1 MKPRRS
7 LQDRILN
14 SFCRQC
20 GRKGHWRAECPYRQG
35 STTGSSGTG
44 GSQPSSGSAPTST
57 VTVDQADDM
66 MPLEFMMIPET
77 PEPALD
83 VPLPCYVNEC
93 MGGKGYQT
101 SFWSRSHGESN
112 KDNGDRGI
120 VPLTAMQRVQAWSL
134 RNECNPDTAREIRPT
149 ADLSLTALVKARV
162 HRLRSN
168 HPTMCP
174 KSSRCTENAS
184 DHAQEHV
191 CFASQGPC
199 GVLDLGASKTVIGSE
214 CLPELIRS
222 LDASTRQGLRRTSCN
237 ITFRF
242 GNQATLTSQH
252 AIVLPLGNLMWKI
265 AVVPGGT
272 PFLISNTLMRA
283 LKAQINCD
291 TRTLTSPML
300 HVPVGLTLTSRGL
313 FLLDVNQL
321 VKSANAMRCQG
332 HSQSVPKPAETF
344 MSDESEVKSP
354 IKDKHV
360 SFKVDCPQEL
370 AQNNQHNQDN
380 FNTSSLSNTTPEI
393 KCQQDASCTVN
404 QHDQTQMKSES
415 NFQRPPCHAD
425 ENKQEPGLPSSPA
438 QIITER
444 SPPNFPTECHGDVV
458 DPALASAADSEQCAH
473 REPGAPDDFG
483 VSHRSDF
490 LRDQA
495 PRQDVRRCMEGH
507 RMGDV
512 HAEPISDQHQRK
524 PQEIHQVH
532 RTEDCR
538 HGERTRDHTQGL
550 ASSAQSWSPNGQSQD
565 KANGQK
571 SGNPVAHLFAGWRGR
586 LGHRAHRVRD
596 VYPGD
601 YECPT
606 HGHGRGLECTPTKD
620 AQHGECTHT
629 SDPLHREPVDAEPGV
644 PPARCAVREDW
655 ESDAFTAMHN
665 ESYEVK
671 RMVNMIMSELQQAK
685 CEVKPMGPRWDLGE
699 IMCSEKSPLTQQVL
713 NANGQAF
720 RFGLSQGDVST
731 PEGRQLLFQK
741 IVRHRPKH
749 IWYSPTCG
757 PWSSWSQLNASRSLF
772 HQELY
777 QNQRR
782 QLLYQ
787 LSLGIVLY
795 RHQVG
800 NGDHFHW
807 EQPQRSLMFKHP
819 SLAEIQMHTQACQ
832 FDMCRAGDLRC
843 PETKVHM
850 KKGMSILTTH
860 APLYERF
867 HGMSCDNRHPH
878 QPIEGSCHNQNG
890 ETTLRTKFTEVY
902 PRKFARSI
910 AQIILKRGKWWPY
923 HWQPGMS
930 LTCDARRPCGP
941 ADTLA
946 VSNKFRAKPKFAL
959 SELVSPSPH
968 AMPGVKRAKL
978 DKTESGKPS
987 METCKELVKRVDQ
1000 LLPRVGKRE
1009 ITDPEALQQ
1018 VQSMFSEK
1026 QIVKVVSCRG
1036 TERTIGPPQQMHPQE
1051 APYRKM
1057 ILLRRN
1063 GDIQYEKNWEHW
1075 VHLAKRQLVRPSH
1088 ASRINITMFAREKN
1102 QTGSAMDRT
1111 SVNEPASEMDEASNV
1126 PVPSSIRENVSAEEP
1141 MTDSPEPP
1149 RQVDSTR
1156 ALDSLPREAEET
1168 SSVPPPEPK
1177 DEDPGTPQPV
1187 HPEKSVETQLEH
1199 QSFRFRSLP
1208 RWEQQTILRMHKNLG
1223 HPSNDRLARA
1233 LQINGARAEVVQA
1246 ALEIRCAI
1254 CAANAPP
1261 KHARPATLKPL
1272 LDFNH
1277 KVYVDGITWSNSQGK
1292 QFHMYHMLDAGS
1304 NFHVAIASPSQTS
1317 ESLVDFLHQ
1326 HWISWAGPPNELVV
1340 DSGTEMNSEYF
1351 SGFLQRF
1358 NIKSQTI
1365 CPEAHWQ
1372 AGKIERH
1379 GSFLESM
1386 LSKIDLE
1393 YPITDY
1399 QSLQMALNQSTHA
1412 KNSLS
1417 IRHGYAPEIIV
1428 FGKHARLP
1436 GSIISDESIPSHEQ
1450 ATQEDAKMEPN
1461 GFKAM
1466 LQIREAARKAFHA
1479 ADNSDVLRRAALRR
1493 ACPNRGTFRPGE
1505 WVMTWR
1511 SNNLHQHQWFGPHK
1525 VIVQEGNTTVW
1536 CTSSGKLFR
1545 SAPENTRRAYPEEG
1559 HPEGPDLPENM
1570 TAIQQLIQRHQ
1581 NNPNLT
1587 DPITIP
1593 DNLPEDETRS
1603 NPQNN
1608 PQQDEL
1614 HQGPNTQE
1622 SDSNHGSGQQ
1632 PDQEPENITPEDSQ
1646 QELPETPCP
1655 EDDPAEPTEMVMLT
1669 CHEEDNALS
1678 CSDAKGLA
1686 WKCEFNFRL
1695 DSALDDHVPSENES
1709 WLMLATASK
1718 KQRTEV
1724 KLSSLTPDEVQEF
1737 EQAKQS
1743 EIQNWIKTGTI
1754 SAIFRN
1760 EIPEEQILR
1769 CRWIL
1774 TWKPIDNTGQTP
1786 DEIKTNRTHKPK
1798 ARLVVLGYLDPKIE
1812 EIPRDS
1818 PTLNKTSRMLALQI
1832 ISSHSW
1838 QLRSFDIKAAFLQGQ
1853 PQSDRVIAVDPVPEL
1868 RKALNLSSS
1877 QICKLN
1883 KGAYGLIDAP
1893 FLWYCALVTEL
1904 NALGF
1909 EASPFDPCFFVL
1921 RSPATADSPEKLE
1934 GVLGIHVDDGIGGGS
1949 TVYEEKIKLL
1959 EKKFPFG
1966 SHKVSAFTF
1975 TGIEINQQGDHSI
1988 TLNQSAYVR
1997 KIPSINI
2004 ECNRKT
2010 QPSLKINEKE
2020 RLSLRALVGS
2030 LQYAAINTRPDLS
2043 SKLSFL
2049 QSAINTATIETLQE
2063 ANRVL
2068 HEAKRHHDVTITIR
2082 PIPPKDF
2089 RFMAFSDVSF
2099 SSTNKPDSHAGS
2111 IIVGTHKDIN
2121 NNCQCPISPITWGCR
2136 KIQKVVTSTLS
2147 AETMA
2152 LASTLDHLSWL
2163 RLFWAWIHNSQTQWK
2178 KPEDTLPKLEPA
2190 ISVPTKPEESDLA
2203 VTDCKSLCD
2212 LVTRTA
2218 TPACAE
2224 FRVQLVARAIK
2235 ESLREG
2241 TIVRWVHGGAQLAD
2255 ALTKAMESHFLRE
2268 TLKLGSYR
2276 LCDETATLKERAKT
2290 KDRLRWLR
2298 MQPDTEVNSQKKN

>member
-1 MKPRRS
+1 M
-7 LQDRILN
+7 
-14 SFCRQC
+14 
-20 GRKGHWRAECPYRQG
+20 
-35 STTGSSGTG
+35 
-44 GSQPSSGSAPTST
+44 
-57 VTVDQADDM
+57 
-66 MPLEFMMIPET
+66 
-77 PEPALD
+77 
-83 VPLPCYVNEC
+83 
-93 MGGKGYQT
+93 
-101 SFWSRSHGESN
+101 
-112 KDNGDRGI
+112 
-120 VPLTAMQRVQAWSL
+120 
-134 RNECNPDTAREIRPT
+134 
-149 ADLSLTALVKARV
+149 
-162 HRLRSN
+162 
-168 HPTMCP
+168 
-174 KSSRCTENAS
+174 
-184 DHAQEHV
+184 
-191 CFASQGPC
+191 
-199 GVLDLGASKTVIGSE
+199 
-214 CLPELIRS
+214 
-222 LDASTRQGLRRTSCN
+222 
-237 ITFRF
+237 
-242 GNQATLTSQH
+242 
-252 AIVLPLGNLMWKI
+252 
-265 AVVPGGT
+265 
-272 PFLISNTLMRA
+272 
-283 LKAQINCD
+283 
-291 TRTLTSPML
+291 
-300 HVPVGLTLTSRGL
+300 
-313 FLLDVNQL
+313 
-321 VKSANAMRCQG
+321 
-332 HSQSVPKPAETF
+332 
-344 MSDESEVKSP
+344 
-354 IKDKHV
+354 
-360 SFKVDCPQEL
+360 
-370 AQNNQHNQDN
+370 
-380 FNTSSLSNTTPEI
+380 
-393 KCQQDASCTVN
+393 
-404 QHDQTQMKSES
+404 
-415 NFQRPPCHAD
+415 
-425 ENKQEPGLPSSPA
+425 
-438 QIITER
+438 
-444 SPPNFPTECHGDVV
+444 
-458 DPALASAADSEQCAH
+458 
-473 REPGAPDDFG
+473 PGA
-483 VSHRSDF
+483 
-490 LRDQA
+490 
-495 PRQDVRRCMEGH
+495 
-507 RMGDV
+507 
-512 HAEPISDQHQRK
+512 
-524 PQEIHQVH
+524 
-532 RTEDCR
+532 
-538 HGERTRDHTQGL
+538 
-550 ASSAQSWSPNGQSQD
+550 
-565 KANGQK
+565 
-571 SGNPVAHLFAGWRGR
+571 
-586 LGHRAHRVRD
+586 
-596 VYPGD
+596 
-601 YECPT
+601 
-606 HGHGRGLECTPTKD
+606 
-620 AQHGECTHT
+620 
-629 SDPLHREPVDAEPGV
+629 
-644 PPARCAVREDW
+644 
-655 ESDAFTAMHN
+655 
-665 ESYEVK
+665 
-671 RMVNMIMSELQQAK
+671 
-685 CEVKPMGPRWDLGE
+685 
-699 IMCSEKSPLTQQVL
+699 
-713 NANGQAF
+713 
-720 RFGLSQGDVST
+720 
-731 PEGRQLLFQK
+731 
-741 IVRHRPKH
+741 
-749 IWYSPTCG
+749 
-757 PWSSWSQLNASRSLF
+757 
-772 HQELY
+772 
-777 QNQRR
+777 
-782 QLLYQ
+782 
-787 LSLGIVLY
+787 
-795 RHQVG
+795 
-800 NGDHFHW
+800 
-807 EQPQRSLMFKHP
+807 
-819 SLAEIQMHTQACQ
+819 
-832 FDMCRAGDLRC
+832 
-843 PETKVHM
+843 
-850 KKGMSILTTH
+850 
-860 APLYERF
+860 
-867 HGMSCDNRHPH
+867 
-878 QPIEGSCHNQNG
+878 
-890 ETTLRTKFTEVY
+890 
-902 PRKFARSI
+902 
-910 AQIILKRGKWWPY
+910 
-923 HWQPGMS
+923 
-930 LTCDARRPCGP
+930 
-941 ADTLA
+941 
-946 VSNKFRAKPKFAL
+946 
-959 SELVSPSPH
+959 
-968 AMPGVKRAKL
+968 KRAKL
-978 DKTESGKPS
+978 DRTESGKPS
-987 METCKELVKRVDQ
+987 LETCKELLKRVGQ

-1009 ITDPEALQQ
+1009 INDHEVLQQ
-1018 VQSMFSEK
+1018 IQAMFPEK
-1026 QIVKVVSCRG
+1026 QVVKVLSCRG
-1036 TERTIGPPQQMHPQE
+1036 TERTIGPPPQMHPQE

-1063 GDIQYEKNWEHW
+1063 GDVQYEKNWEHW
-1075 VHLAKRQLVRPSH
+1075 IHLAKRQLVRPSH

-1102 QTGSAMDRT
+1102 TTGSATDQVPTYEQAPGMG
-1111 SVNEPASEMDEASNV
+1111 EASNV
-1126 PVPSSIRENVSAEEP
+1126 PVPSSTGEEVSAEEP
-1141 MTDSPEPP
+1141 MTDSPEPSRQFDSIRAPEIRP
-1149 RQVDSTR
+1149 RK
-1156 ALDSLPREAEET
+1156 AEEDI
-1168 SSVPPPEPK
+1168 SMPQPEQK
-1177 DEDPGTPQPV
+1177 DEESRTPQPV
-1187 HPEKSVETQLEH
+1187 RPEKSTEIQLEH

-1208 RWEQQTILRMHKNLG
+1208 KWEQQTILRMHKNLG

-1277 KVYVDGITWSNSQGK
+1277 KVYIDGITWSNSQGK

-1317 ESLVDFLHQ
+1317 ESLVDLLNQ

-1351 SGFLQRF
+1351 AEFLQRF

-1428 FGKHARLP
+1428 FGKHTRLP
-1436 GSIISDESIPSHEQ
+1436 GSILSDESIPSHEQ
-1450 ATQEDAKMEPN
+1450 ATQEDARMEPN

-1493 ACPNRGTFRPGE
+1493 ACPSRGTFMPGD
-1505 WVMTWR
+1505 WVMIWR
-1511 SNNLHQHQWFGPHK
+1511 SNNL
-1525 VIVQEGNTTVW
+1525 
-1536 CTSSGKLFR
+1536 
-1545 SAPENTRRAYPEEG
+1545 
-1559 HPEGPDLPENM
+1559 
-1570 TAIQQLIQRHQ
+1570 QL
-1581 NNPNLT
+1581 
-1587 DPITIP
+1587 
-1593 DNLPEDETRS
+1593 
-1603 NPQNN
+1603 
-1608 PQQDEL
+1608 
-1614 HQGPNTQE
+1614 
-1622 SDSNHGSGQQ
+1622 Q
-1632 PDQEPENITPEDSQ
+1632 PDQEPENITPEASQ
-1646 QELPETPCP
+1646 QDLPETPST
-1655 EDDPAEPTEMVMLT
+1655 ENDPAEPTEMVMLT

-1678 CSDAKGLA
+1678 CSEAKGLA

-1695 DSALDDHVPSENES
+1695 DSPLNDHVPNEDES

-1743 EIQNWIKTGTI
+1743 EINNWIKTGTI

-1774 TWKPIDNTGQTP
+1774 TWKPIDNTGQTA

-1832 ISSHSW
+1832 MSSHSW

-1921 RSPATADSPEKLE
+1921 RSPATAESPEKLE

-1949 TVYEEKIKLL
+1949 QVYEEKIKLL

-1997 KIPSINI
+1997 KIPSITI

-2082 PIPPKDF
+2082 PISPKDF
-2089 RFMAFSDVSF
+2089 RFMAFSDASF
-2099 SSTNKPDSHAGS
+2099 SSANKPDSHAGS
-2111 IIVGTHKDIN
+2111 IIVGTHKDIS

-2178 KPEDTLPKLEPA
+2178 KPEDMLPKLEPA

-2203 VTDCKSLCD
+2203 VTDCKSLYD

-2298 MQPDTEVNSQKKN
+2298 MQHDPEVNSQKKI

>member
-1 MKPRRS
+1 M
-7 LQDRILN
+7 
-14 SFCRQC
+14 
-20 GRKGHWRAECPYRQG
+20 H
-35 STTGSSGTG
+35 
-44 GSQPSSGSAPTST
+44 
-57 VTVDQADDM
+57 
-66 MPLEFMMIPET
+66 
-77 PEPALD
+77 
-83 VPLPCYVNEC
+83 
-93 MGGKGYQT
+93 
-101 SFWSRSHGESN
+101 HG
-112 KDNGDRGI
+112 
-120 VPLTAMQRVQAWSL
+120 
-134 RNECNPDTAREIRPT
+134 
-149 ADLSLTALVKARV
+149 
-162 HRLRSN
+162 
-168 HPTMCP
+168 
-174 KSSRCTENAS
+174 
-184 DHAQEHV
+184 
-191 CFASQGPC
+191 
-199 GVLDLGASKTVIGSE
+199 
-214 CLPELIRS
+214 
-222 LDASTRQGLRRTSCN
+222 
-237 ITFRF
+237 
-242 GNQATLTSQH
+242 
-252 AIVLPLGNLMWKI
+252 
-265 AVVPGGT
+265 
-272 PFLISNTLMRA
+272 
-283 LKAQINCD
+283 
-291 TRTLTSPML
+291 
-300 HVPVGLTLTSRGL
+300 
-313 FLLDVNQL
+313 
-321 VKSANAMRCQG
+321 
-332 HSQSVPKPAETF
+332 
-344 MSDESEVKSP
+344 
-354 IKDKHV
+354 
-360 SFKVDCPQEL
+360 
-370 AQNNQHNQDN
+370 
-380 FNTSSLSNTTPEI
+380 
-393 KCQQDASCTVN
+393 
-404 QHDQTQMKSES
+404 
-415 NFQRPPCHAD
+415 
-425 ENKQEPGLPSSPA
+425 
-438 QIITER
+438 
-444 SPPNFPTECHGDVV
+444 
-458 DPALASAADSEQCAH
+458 
-473 REPGAPDDFG
+473 
-483 VSHRSDF
+483 
-490 LRDQA
+490 
-495 PRQDVRRCMEGH
+495 
-507 RMGDV
+507 
-512 HAEPISDQHQRK
+512 
-524 PQEIHQVH
+524 
-532 RTEDCR
+532 
-538 HGERTRDHTQGL
+538 
-550 ASSAQSWSPNGQSQD
+550 
-565 KANGQK
+565 
-571 SGNPVAHLFAGWRGR
+571 
-586 LGHRAHRVRD
+586 
-596 VYPGD
+596 
-601 YECPT
+601 
-606 HGHGRGLECTPTKD
+606 
-620 AQHGECTHT
+620 
-629 SDPLHREPVDAEPGV
+629 
-644 PPARCAVREDW
+644 
-655 ESDAFTAMHN
+655 
-665 ESYEVK
+665 
-671 RMVNMIMSELQQAK
+671 
-685 CEVKPMGPRWDLGE
+685 
-699 IMCSEKSPLTQQVL
+699 
-713 NANGQAF
+713 
-720 RFGLSQGDVST
+720 
-731 PEGRQLLFQK
+731 
-741 IVRHRPKH
+741 
-749 IWYSPTCG
+749 
-757 PWSSWSQLNASRSLF
+757 SLF
-772 HQELY
+772 HQESY
-777 QNQRR
+777 QEQRR

-843 PETKVHM
+843 PETQVHM
-850 KKGMSILTTH
+850 KKGMSVLTTY
-860 APLYERF
+860 APLYTRF

-878 QPIEGSCHNQNG
+878 QPIEGSCHSQNG
-890 ETTLRTKFTEVY
+890 EIMLRTKFTEVY

-910 AQIILKRGKWWPY
+910 AQLILKRGKWWPY

-930 LTCDARRPCGP
+930 LLCDAMSPCCT

-959 SELVSPSPH
+959 SELVSPAPH
-968 AMPGVKRAKL
+968 AMPGAKRAKL

-987 METCKELVKRVDQ
+987 LETCKELLKRVDQ

-1009 ITDPEALQQ
+1009 INDHEVLQQ
-1018 VQSMFSEK
+1018 IQAMFPEK
-1026 QIVKVVSCRG
+1026 QVVKVLSCRG
-1036 TERTIGPPQQMHPQE
+1036 TDRTIGPPLQMHPQE

-1063 GDIQYEKNWEHW
+1063 GDVQYEKNWEHW
-1075 VHLAKRQLVRPSH
+1075 IHLAKRQLVRPSH
-1088 ASRINITMFAREKN
+1088 ASRINITMFARERDT
-1102 QTGSAMDRT
+1102 TGSATDQVPT
-1111 SVNEPASEMDEASNV
+1111 NEQAPEMGEASSV
-1126 PVPSSIRENVSAEEP
+1126 PIPSSTGEEVSAEEP
-1141 MTDSPEPP
+1141 MTDSPGPS
-1149 RQVDSTR
+1149 RQFDSIR
-1156 ALDSLPREAEET
+1156 APEIRPGNAEEDINM
-1168 SSVPPPEPK
+1168 PQPEQK
-1177 DEDPGTPQPV
+1177 DEESRTPQPV
-1187 HPEKSVETQLEH
+1187 HPEKSAEIQLEH

-1208 RWEQQTILRMHKNLG
+1208 KWEQQTILRMHKNLG
-1223 HPSNDRLARA
+1223 HPSNDRLAKA

-1317 ESLVDFLHQ
+1317 ESLVDLLNQ

-1351 SGFLQRF
+1351 AEFLQRF

-1428 FGKHARLP
+1428 FGKHTRLP
-1436 GSIISDESIPSHEQ
+1436 GSILSDESIPSHEQ
-1450 ATQEDAKMEPN
+1450 ATQEDARMEPN

-1479 ADNSDVLRRAALRR
+1479 TDNSDVLRRAALRR
-1493 ACPNRGTFRPGE
+1493 ACPNRGTFMPGD
-1505 WVMTWR
+1505 WVMIWR

-1525 VIVQEGNTTVW
+1525 VIIQEGSSTVW
-1536 CTSSGKLFR
+1536 CTSNGKLFR

-1559 HPEGPDLPENM
+1559 HPEGPELPENM
-1570 TAIQQLIQRHQ
+1570 TAIHQLIQRHQ
-1581 NNPNLT
+1581 RQPHLT
-1587 DPITIP
+1587 DPINIP
-1593 DNLPEDETRS
+1593 DNFPDNEI
-1603 NPQNN
+1603 NN
-1608 PQQDEL
+1608 NLQ
-1614 HQGPNTQE
+1614 PNTQSDEPHQVPNTHETDSTNE
-1622 SDSNHGSGQQ
+1622 SELQ
-1632 PDQEPENITPEDSQ
+1632 PDQEPENITPEASQ
-1646 QELPETPCP
+1646 QDLPETPST
-1655 EDDPAEPTEMVMLT
+1655 ENDPAEPTEMVMLT

-1678 CSDAKGLA
+1678 CSEAKGLA

-1695 DSALDDHVPSENES
+1695 DSPLNDHVPSEDES

-1743 EIQNWIKTGTI
+1743 EIHNWIKTGTI

-1774 TWKPIDNTGQTP
+1774 TWKPIDNTGQTA

-1921 RSPATADSPEKLE
+1921 RSPATAESPEKLE

-1949 TVYEEKIKLL
+1949 QVYEEKIKLL

-1966 SHKVSAFTF
+1966 SHKVSAFIF

-1997 KIPSINI
+1997 KIPSITI

-2082 PIPPKDF
+2082 PISPKDF
-2089 RFMAFSDVSF
+2089 RFMAFSDASF
-2099 SSTNKPDSHAGS
+2099 SSANKPDSHAGS
-2111 IIVGTHKDIN
+2111 IIVGTHKDIS

-2147 AETMA
+2147 A
-2152 LASTLDHLSWL
+2152 
-2163 RLFWAWIHNSQTQWK
+2163 
-2178 KPEDTLPKLEPA
+2178 
-2190 ISVPTKPEESDLA
+2190 
-2203 VTDCKSLCD
+2203 
-2212 LVTRTA
+2212 
-2218 TPACAE
+2218 
-2224 FRVQLVARAIK
+2224 
-2235 ESLREG
+2235 
-2241 TIVRWVHGGAQLAD
+2241 
-2255 ALTKAMESHFLRE
+2255 
-2268 TLKLGSYR
+2268 
-2276 LCDETATLKERAKT
+2276 
-2290 KDRLRWLR
+2290 
-2298 MQPDTEVNSQKKN
+2298 